1 MMHYNIKTPAIPERI
16 RKEYHL
22 SSLLSLHENAI
33 VFSLE
38 KKKPS
43 SKKKANLV
51 HPDPTHG
58 VIKII
63 PKSYFDEDLFH
74 TLQSLHHPLLLLPVE
89 LISEEEYV
97 YGLYPRLVPLSEY
110 LSRETLPLSKL
121 IQLIKDMSQII
132 SCLHDKNI
140 IHGDI
145 APGNI
150 YLDDEGHF
158 YLGDFSSGR
167 ISSSRQSFASPAKSK
182 KKTAATFPFSCGDY
196 RQDIFSFLTILLNL
210 LKACSS
216 TDENN
221 TAILSN
227 LQDFIEELLLDLR
240 KDKKYSFTF
249 REVCQKIL
257 SAIEEDKKRHHL
269 TSQDFLL
276 SQEKL
281 KFLHETTKPVKKN
294 GFCASL
300 LQKPKISAPIIALA
314 VCSIIFLSAINYYG
328 TDTFKQ
334 NKAYPP
340 SDQILASE
348 NTIKDMGNGTSTL
361 SPSEHASPTSTPI
374 ASPMASPT
382 ACPTVNQED
391 HSILDISGKKY
402 QNIPSPSRTDS
413 AVKIIFAQGNQ
424 MKKLSSFSS
433 YPALEE
439 LYLDGNIISDLSN
452 LPDFKHLAILGL
464 SNNQVTNLSDLKT
477 IASLKILDL
486 SGQKNLS
493 HFYSLRRF
501 KNLDYLILTDTNATE
516 NDLRHL
522 QQSLPQCMIL
532 Y

>member
-22 SSLLSLHENAI
+22 ASLLSLHENAI

-43 SKKKANLV
+43 SKKKANLM

-89 LISEEEYV
+89 LIAEEEYV

-110 LSRETLPLSKL
+110 LSRGTLPLSKL
-121 IQLIKDMSQII
+121 VQWIKDMSQII

-158 YLGDFSSGR
+158 FLGDFSSGR
-167 ISSSRQSFASPAKSK
+167 ISSSRQSFASLAKSK
-182 KKTAATFPFSCGDY
+182 KKTAATFPFTCGDY
-196 RQDIFSFLTILLNL
+196 RQDIFSFLTILLHL

-216 TDENN
+216 ADENDA
-221 TAILSN
+221 AILSN
-227 LQDFIEELLLDLR
+227 LQDFIEESLLDLR

-257 SAIEEDKKRHHL
+257 FAIEENKKRYHR

-276 SQEKL
+276 PQEKL
-281 KFLHETTKPVKKN
+281 KFLHETTKAVKKK
-294 GFCASL
+294 GFSACL
-300 LQKPKISAPIIALA
+300 LQKSKISPPVFALA
-314 VCSIIFLSAINYYG
+314 VCSIIFLSAIIYYG
-328 TDTFKQ
+328 TGIFKQ

-340 SDQILASE
+340 TSQVFESE
-348 NTIKDMGNGTSTL
+348 HAIKDIENSVTTL
-361 SPSEHASPTSTPI
+361 SPSEHVTPTAT
-374 ASPMASPT
+374 PMASP
-382 ACPTVNQED
+382 APSQKD
-391 HSILDISGKKY
+391 PSILDISGKKY
-402 QNIPSPSRTDS
+402 QNVPSSSGRDS
-413 AVKIIFAQGNQ
+413 AVKIIFAQGNK
-424 MKKLSSFSS
+424 MKKLSSFSN

-464 SNNQVTNLSDLKT
+464 SNNRVTNLSDLKT

-501 KNLDYLILTDTNATE
+501 KNLDYLILTNTNATE
-516 NDLRHL
+516 NDLRRL

>member
-22 SSLLSLHENAI
+22 ASLLSLHENAI

-89 LISEEEYV
+89 LIAEEEYV

-110 LSRETLPLSKL
+110 LSRGTLPLSKL
-121 IQLIKDMSQII
+121 VQLIKDMSQII

-158 YLGDFSSGR
+158 FLGDFSSGR
-167 ISSSRQSFASPAKSK
+167 ISSSRQSFASLAKSK
-182 KKTAATFPFSCGDY
+182 KKTAATFPFTCGDY
-196 RQDIFSFLTILLNL
+196 RQDIFSFLTILLHL

-216 TDENN
+216 ADENDA
-221 TAILSN
+221 AILSN
-227 LQDFIEELLLDLR
+227 LQDFIEESLLDLR

-257 SAIEEDKKRHHL
+257 SAIEENKKRYHR
-269 TSQDFLL
+269 TSRDFLL
-276 SQEKL
+276 TQEKL
-281 KFLHETTKPVKKN
+281 KFLHETTKAVKKK
-294 GFCASL
+294 GFSACL
-300 LQKPKISAPIIALA
+300 LQKSKISPPVFALA
-314 VCSIIFLSAINYYG
+314 VCSIIFLSAIIYYG
-328 TDTFKQ
+328 TGIFKQ

-340 SDQILASE
+340 TSQVFESE
-348 NTIKDMGNGTSTL
+348 HAIKDIENSVTTL
-361 SPSEHASPTSTPI
+361 SPSEHVTPTAT
-374 ASPMASPT
+374 PMASP
-382 ACPTVNQED
+382 APSQKD
-391 HSILDISGKKY
+391 RSILDISGKKY
-402 QNIPSPSRTDS
+402 QNVPSSSKTDS
-413 AVKIIFAQGNQ
+413 SVKIIFAQDNK
-424 MKKLSSFSS
+424 MKKLSSFSN

-464 SNNQVTNLSDLKT
+464 SNNRVTNLSDLKT

-516 NDLRHL
+516 NDLRRL